1 MKLLPPENHVLA
13 LSGGVGGSKLAL
25 GLSRVLPAGQLS
37 IVANTADDFEHLGL
51 HISPDLDTLMYTL
64 AGLNDNERGWGLA
77 GETWSILEALGRL
90 GEEIW
95 FQLGDRDF
103 ATHVARTKYLRDGH
117 TLSEVTTKLCRNLG
131 ISHPIIPMSDDPIRT
146 QIIAG
151 EQVLDFQHYFVR
163 DRCEPPVSEIL
174 LKGIATAQPQDT
186 FKKLLRSDK
195 LNAIII
201 GPSNPFVSIDPI
213 IKIPSI
219 KSLMKES
226 SAPVVAVSPIIG
238 NESVKGPAAK
248 MMSELGMTVSC
259 LSIAEHYGSLLDGL
273 VIDESDAP
281 QEAIL
286 RENGLDVLVVPTL
299 MRSLDDRIKLAT
311 DVLDFSIKLFS
322 CRLG

>member
-77 GETWSILEALGRL
+77 GETWSMLEALGRL

-103 ATHVARTKYLRDGH
+103 ATHVARTKYLRDGY

-146 QIIAG
+146 QII
-151 EQVLDFQHYFVR
+151 
-163 DRCEPPVSEIL
+163 
-174 LKGIATAQPQDT
+174 K
-186 FKKLLRSDK
+186 
-195 LNAIII
+195 
-201 GPSNPFVSIDPI
+201 
-213 IKIPSI
+213 
-219 KSLMKES
+219 
-226 SAPVVAVSPIIG
+226 
-238 NESVKGPAAK
+238 
-248 MMSELGMTVSC
+248 
-259 LSIAEHYGSLLDGL
+259 
-273 VIDESDAP
+273 
-281 QEAIL
+281 
-286 RENGLDVLVVPTL
+286 
-299 MRSLDDRIKLAT
+299 
-311 DVLDFSIKLFS
+311 
-322 CRLG
+322 